1 MFDEISGI
9 LSTLFDIRNLRK
21 DGYIMIDFN
30 KKRIGALI
38 LEKIGTSSECYEA
51 FDQKRAVL
59 RFDKAAGSS
68 SSDESD
74 KIVIDRLE
82 EERNYIVY
90 AIVPDTDGTLLYLVV
105 TDDMVK
111 RVNINIEYGND
122 PFDSVLKKNEDGSAY
137 MLSACADTPEAAIRI
152 VDIAVD
158 NGILYCL

>member
-1 MFDEISGI
+1 M
-9 LSTLFDIRNLRK
+9 T
-21 DGYIMIDFN
+21 DFN

-38 LEKIGTSSECYEA
+38 LENIGAAAECYEA
-51 FDQKRAVL
+51 FGEKRAVL

-68 SSDESD
+68 VPSDESD
-74 KIVIDRLE
+74 KTVIDRLE

-137 MLSACADTPEAAIRI
+137 MLSACADTPEAAVRI
-152 VDIAVD
+152 VDIAVE